1 MEHTLANLNLSTSIF
16 KEDVKSA
23 RETLSKINPL
33 HLFFELD
40 VNFSRTGVLY
50 TQGGAFNQVFQIWKK
65 TGQRNLNIL
74 SKDDLST
81 VGKKLLQIYDMDPLT
96 ALAVFVF
103 GDNPNL
109 VKMGDISDLGMGRR
123 EAWFSGKAILVNME
137 AVNEFSE
144 GLFEVDV

>member
-1 MEHTLANLNLSTSIF
+1 LI
-16 KEDVKSA
+16 
-23 RETLSKINPL
+23 
-33 HLFFELD
+33 
-40 VNFSRTGVLY
+40 
-50 TQGGAFNQVFQIWKK
+50 
-65 TGQRNLNIL
+65 NLNIL

-144 GLFEVDV
+144 GLFEIRV